1 MTIVTTYTQQD
12 FDLLVA
18 LGMPDTQEPTNFHY
32 FGDEETQAVIEF
44 TVSDIISK
52 AYTEIKDITRN
63 SYLSWNI
70 GGH

>member
-12 FDLLVA
+12 FDLLVS

-32 FGDEETQAVIEF
+32 FGDDQARIEF

-70 GGH
+70 GDH